1 MKKISLYAAYFAS
14 RQLQAWMLHE
24 ISVVSTWFE
33 VATSVHRAAQQFI
46 DWNHYIL
53 QYLAELPVKHNQMLS
68 AIRFAMQNVMRNLV
82 SSQWTWAINAT
93 LEHRAIA
100 MSPYLPGRSTAIYSD
115 TSAKP
120 QPWKRYRCFDM
131 ILDVWRACRWTFRR
145 WGCLH
150 SWICISLLTHGG
162 LFEQRSPGNANDKAS
177 YSQGWSVFVPN

>member
-100 MSPYLPGRSTAIYSD
+100 MPPYLPGRSTAIYSN

-120 QPWKRYRCFDM
+120 QPWKRYRCLYDTIRLKSVPLNFSEVGM
-131 ILDVWRACRWTFRR
+131 PSLVNMHQSLDA
-145 WGCLH
+145 WGPVCTAFPRQ
-150 SWICISLLTHGG
+150 CK
-162 LFEQRSPGNANDKAS
+162 R
-177 YSQGWSVFVPN
+177 